1 MHGRVRFTG
10 RGTIVGLKMNSK
22 IVYISEPNLIFGH
35 STICDPIDYG
45 ILDSV
50 NAAPD
55 ELIDISEM
63 HLQSHKGGSLCHQHV
78 RLFMQTW
85 KKLHQIKVKEEQDTR
100 RRIK

>member
-1 MHGRVRFTG
+1 MHGSARFTG

-22 IVYISEPNLIFGH
+22 IVYILEPNLIFGH
-35 STICDPIDYG
+35 STTCNPIEYN
-45 ILDSV
+45 LQSRV

-63 HLQSHKGGSLCHQHV
+63 HLQSQKGGSLCHQHV

-85 KKLHQIKVKEEQDTR
+85 KKLHQIKVKVEQDTR
-100 RRIK
+100 SRIK